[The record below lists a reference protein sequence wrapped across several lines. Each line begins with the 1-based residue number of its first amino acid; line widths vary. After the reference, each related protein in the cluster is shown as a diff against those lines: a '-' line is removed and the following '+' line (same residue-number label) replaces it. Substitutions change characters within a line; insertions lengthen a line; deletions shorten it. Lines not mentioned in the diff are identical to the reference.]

1 MRYVATLFAPPGDLP
16 AWSRVYTPAYADRF
30 AESVRR
36 HSPDA
41 DVVIITDFPPDQF
54 TAGQTVVPFTLPH
67 RGWAALM
74 EMFRPELVGEDAAI
88 LCGLD
93 TVFTGPLGDVE
104 AAVRAHGYIAP
115 VDPFHGPAMTNAI
128 VGITWCHAAPIW
140 HRWVEACRGGLPTD
154 EQYRLFG
161 AFSEMLW
168 LRHNAP
174 ALAFFDNL
182 QGDAV
187 VSYKAAIAP
196 GEPSADTRIVY
207 FHGQPKP
214 HDLAAQRVPWVLKN
228 WGEPIAVPAA
238 PAARGVL
245 ILSVMAGEQMV
256 EDVNTNTLLVG
267 PGGGIDGVRA
277 WAMRLAQRGVLQAE
291 VRVDGDVP
299 REVLVR
305 VRDVISVAM
314 SDVVSGPDVEQAQHD
329 NARANGRRI
338 VANRRS
344 DPGYATNMPPG
355 EPGGTVLIVAGGPSA
370 DLRAVTDAIRGTG
383 DRVTVYAVDRWG
395 PRVRADA
402 VVTLE
407 PRAVKLDALAHLAND
422 GLGFPP
428 HAGTTI
434 IAHVFAHP
442 DRIPDGARVAWV
454 QQFAAHYQDVPG
466 WVPEIPPT
474 RHVTAV
480 AVWAAAL
487 TRPRRIVLYG
497 CDNALAANG
506 ERYADGV
513 KAVPGELE
521 AGPEALVPA
530 LGGGTVRTLPNYQLS
545 IFELT
550 RAAEHLRRLGI
561 ECVNATAAGADIPG
575 WDVMPLGEA
584 LAAPASPDA
593 PVDASTNTD
602 GEATPA
608 FPPDPRL
615 QYVAAGGH

>member
-54 TAGQTVVPFTLPH
+54 KAGQTIIDFALPH

-74 EMFRPELVGEDAAI
+74 EMFRPEVVEDAAI

-93 TVFTGPLGDVE
+93 TVFTGPLDAIE
-104 AAVRAHGYIAP
+104 SATLAYGYIAP
-115 VDPFHGPAMTNAI
+115 ADPYDGPAMTNAVVGI
-128 VGITWCHAAPIW
+128 VGHLAGPIW
-140 HRWVEACRGGLPTD
+140 HRWVDACRDGLPTG
-154 EQYRLFG
+154 EEYKLFG

-168 LRHNAP
+168 LRRHAP
-174 ALAFFDNL
+174 ALASFDNL
-182 QGDAV
+182 RSGAV
-187 VSYKAAIAP
+187 ASYKAHVAP
-196 GEPSADTRIVY
+196 GDPSAGTRIVY

-214 HDLAAQRVPWVLKN
+214 HDLAAQRVPWVLEH
-228 WGEPIAVPAA
+228 WGEPIAVPAAPAA

-245 ILSVMAGEQMV
+245 ILSVMAGDQMV
-256 EDVNTNTLLVG
+256 EDIDTNTLLVG

-338 VANRRS
+338 VAGRRT
-344 DPGYATNMPPG
+344 DPGYNTNVPPG

-370 DLRAVTDAIRGTG
+370 DLKAVQRAVTGMAD
-383 DRVTVYAVDRWG
+383 VTVYAVDRWG
-395 PRVRADA
+395 SRVRADA

-422 GLGFPP
+422 CLGFPP
-428 HAGTTI
+428 HSGTTI

-442 DRIPDGARVAWV
+442 DRIPEGARVAWV

-497 CDNALAANG
+497 ADNALAANG

-584 LAAPASPDA
+584 LASPASQPS
-593 PVDASTNTD
+593 PVESP
-602 GEATPA
+602 ATPA

-615 QYVAAGGH
+615 QYVAAGVH